1 MGKRTWPVF
10 LVGFGSL
17 LALLFL
23 PGLTALDRTR
33 RVYQQIRAIQQ
44 AYQRSQRS
52 LDAIER
58 RVYQTSILVR
68 EFLLDTSPVN
78 GPRYQHQF
86 VEGRQ
91 AIEAGLSE
99 LKQSAHG
106 ADQGATRRLEA
117 ELALYWESVAPVFHW
132 NPEERAE
139 RATYFLREQH
149 RPRRQSILAIADEI
163 DALNTRAY
171 REQYE
176 RLNDSQRVFGQ
187 DLERSIALA
196 FFIGVLIA
204 AGSTLRI
211 SSLERRA
218 ERHRIKTELAEEQ
231 LRSLSTQLMHA
242 QEEERKTLSRE
253 LHDEVGQMLT
263 GLRMELGSLERL
275 RDQPDQFREHSAEAK
290 AIAEQ
295 TLRAVRDL
303 AVGLRPSVLDLGLAP
318 ALQWQARHFTKRTGI
333 RVNLNLEGSFEG
345 VPEAQRMC
353 IYRVVQETLTNSAR
367 HSEARNIDVHLRD
380 SASALDVRV
389 QDDGRG
395 FQPLITRHGGLGLI
409 GMEERVR
416 ELGGKLQIESQPGGG
431 TLISVHLPVRRE
443 SAA

>member
-23 PGLTALDRTR
+23 PGLTALNRTR
-33 RVYQQIRAIQQ
+33 RAYQQIRTIQQ
-44 AYQRSQRS
+44 AYQSSQRT
-52 LDAIER
+52 LNAIER

-68 EFLLDTSPVN
+68 EFLLDNSPVN
-78 GPRYQHQF
+78 GPAYEQQF
-86 VEGRQ
+86 ADGRR
-91 AIEAGLSE
+91 AIAAGMSE
-99 LKQSAHG
+99 LKQSA

-117 ELALYWESVAPVFHW
+117 ELAMYWESVAPVFHW
-132 NPEERAE
+132 NPQERAE

-176 RLNDSQRVFGQ
+176 QLNESQRLFGQ

-218 ERHRIKTELAEEQ
+218 ERHRVKTEQAEEQ

-263 GLRMELGSLERL
+263 GLRMELGSLDRL
-275 RDQPDQFREHSAEAK
+275 RDQPDQFQEHSAEAK

-333 RVNLNLEGSFEG
+333 RVNLQLEGSFED
-345 VPEAQRMC
+345 VPEEQRTC

-367 HSEARNIDVHLRD
+367 HSGAKTIEVQVRD
-380 SASALDVRV
+380 STDGLDVRV

-395 FQPLITRHGGLGLI
+395 FQPATARHRGLGLL

-431 TLISVHLPVRRE
+431 TLISVHLPVRTE
-443 SAA
+443 TAA

>member
-1 MGKRTWPVF
+1 MGKHTWPVF

-33 RVYQQIRAIQQ
+33 RVYQQIRNIQQ
-44 AYQRSQRS
+44 AYQNSQRS

-58 RVYQTSILVR
+58 RVYQTSVLVR

-78 GPRYQHQF
+78 QAMYEQQF
-86 VEGRQ
+86 LEGRK
-91 AIEAGLSE
+91 AIEAGIAE
-99 LKQSAHG
+99 LKETAQT
-106 ADQGATRRLEA
+106 ADQGATRRLES

-132 NPEERAE
+132 SPHERAE

-149 RPRRQSILAIADEI
+149 RPRRQNILAIADEI

-176 RLNDSQRVFGQ
+176 QLNETQRRFGQ

-218 ERHRIKTELAEEQ
+218 ERHRIKTEQAEEQ

-275 RDQPDQFREHSAEAK
+275 RDQPDQFQEHSAEAK

-333 RVNLNLEGSFEG
+333 RVNLQLEGSFEG
-345 VPEAQRMC
+345 VPEQQKTC

-367 HSEARNIDVHLRD
+367 HSEAKNIDVSLSG
-380 SASALDVRV
+380 SANAIDVKVR
-389 QDDGRG
+389 DDGHG
-395 FQPLITRHGGLGLI
+395 FR
-409 GMEERVR
+409 
-416 ELGGKLQIESQPGGG
+416 PG
-431 TLISVHLPVRRE
+431 V
-443 SAA
+443 AARMDWD